1 MILQALTEY
10 YETLLEKGK
19 IARPGWGTAKV
30 SFALELDGDGQIIG
44 VHSLKT
50 EPEAGK
56 KQSPKFR
63 NMEVPMPEKRSSGIL
78 ADFLCDNSAYIL
90 GSDAKGKPERAVD
103 CFVAARARHL
113 EILSDVDSPAAGAVR
128 SFFAGWNPGEGKTH
142 PMLAPDWDELIS
154 GGNFLLFYDRRPVTD
169 DPAIRAAW
177 QNYYDNR
184 GDGPVMQCLVTGKE
198 SPIPNT
204 HPAIKGVRGAQSSGA
219 ALVSF
224 NTEAAESY
232 NRKQNLNAPV
242 GAYAAFAYTTA
253 LNTLLADREH
263 TQVIGDTTVV
273 CWAKNGESGYQ
284 DFAMESLMGI
294 SPEEETQ
301 NLVRSTLEA
310 LAQGKKANWNGEVLS
325 PDADFYILGLAPN
338 AARLSVR
345 FFLHNTFAEFMKR
358 QEAHFVRLEIVR
370 PSYDKWESLPLWKL
384 VGETVR
390 DQSPSKAQP
399 QMAGDTLRAILAGDR
414 YPATLLN
421 GVMLRIRA
429 EREVTRGRAAI
440 IKAYYLRNTNQ
451 LCPEEVLT
459 VTLNETTQNVPYTLG
474 RMFSVLEA
482 IQQAAN
488 PGINTTI
495 KDKYYTSAAATPATI
510 FPILLNLSQKH
521 LRKLDTGIRI
531 HWEKRLGELAA
542 IVGQEFPAR
551 LALPE
556 QGSFHLGYYHQTQKR
571 YEKKEEK

>member
-1 MILQALTEY
+1 
-10 YETLLEKGK
+10 
-19 IARPGWGTAKV
+19 
-30 SFALELDGDGQIIG
+30 
-44 VHSLKT
+44 
-50 EPEAGK
+50 
-56 KQSPKFR
+56 
-63 NMEVPMPEKRSSGIL
+63 MPEKRSSGIL
-78 ADFLCDNSAYIL
+78 ANFLCDNSAYIL

-128 SFFAGWNPGEGKTH
+128 NFFAGWNPGEGNTH
-142 PMLAPDWDELIS
+142 SMLAADWDELIS
-154 GGNFLLFYDRRPVTD
+154 GGNLLLFYNRNPVTD

-184 GDGPVMQCLVTGKE
+184 SDGPVMQCLVTGKE
-198 SPIPNT
+198 SPIPNI
-204 HPAIKGVRGAQSSGA
+204 HPAIKGVRGAQSMGA

-224 NTEAAESY
+224 NAPAFCSY
-232 NRKQNLNAPV
+232 GREQNLNAPV
-242 GAYAAFAYTTA
+242 GEYAAFAYTTA
-253 LNTLLADREH
+253 LNALLADREH

-273 CWAKNGESGYQ
+273 CWAKSGESGYQ
-284 DFAMESLMGI
+284 DFAMESLMGG
-294 SPEEETQ
+294 SPDDETQ
-301 NLVRSTLEA
+301 NLVRSTLRN
-310 LAQGKKANWNGEVLS
+310 LAAGNQVNWNGEALYPGVE
-325 PDADFYILGLAPN
+325 FYILGLAPN

-345 FFLHNTFAEFMKR
+345 FFLHNTFGEFMGHVDEHYR
-358 QEAHFVRLEIVR
+358 RLEIVR
-370 PSYDKWESLPLWKL
+370 PSYDKRESLPPWKL
-384 VGETVR
+384 IGETVW

-399 QMAGDTLRAILAGDR
+399 QMAGDVLRAILTGDR

-429 EREVTRGRAAI
+429 EREVTRGRAAT

-542 IVGQEFPAR
+542 IVEQEFPAR